1 MAKNLNRTRNASI
14 SVALPVAANTASGD
28 IVPVGDQGLFG
39 FALTDRATS
48 DTIQAGTAAQ
58 GLQDGQATVELP
70 GITLSVNLE
79 IDGDP
84 DIGDAIYRAAN
95 GDINTTNTG
104 LFIGWFLGGRAVG
117 LLNSAPSVGG

>member
-14 SVALPVAANTASGD
+14 SVALPVPAGTASGD
-28 IVPVGDQGLFG
+28 VVPVGDQGLFG

-48 DTIQAGTAAQ
+48 ATIQSGTAAP
-58 GLQDGQATVELP
+58 GLEDGQATVELP
-70 GITLSVNLE
+70 GITLSVNLDV
-79 IDGDP
+79 DGAP
-84 DIGDAIYRAAN
+84 AVGDAIYRAAN
-95 GDINTTNTG
+95 GDINTTDTG